1 MRTLCVSIFAAVAAL
16 YAVAGI
22 DCADVSVADF
32 PRLEGEMGDSA
43 RIMRAVEAA
52 VVGDSI
58 PAAKMPKEKHVFS
71 MSCKVTACN
80 GGLATAEGRAKA
92 IAWWKKNNIT
102 KLWLESYRHGERVA
116 SDRLVELR
124 DAFRAEGFEVCGMIT
139 PTMLND
145 SAPGKKEPQMVVC
158 WSDPKARE
166 RMREECARAAKVFD
180 TVILDD
186 FLFSSCGDGCTRC
199 RADKAA
205 RQIADW
211 GEYKRTLMY
220 EVCERDILPAA
231 KKANPKAHFIIK
243 YPCWYR
249 NYANNGYSPA
259 RQAELFGE
267 CWVGTETRDAN
278 PEPIQACWIAAWMD
292 SVTHGRCGGGW
303 YDALDCS
310 PEKFIEQARYTIL
323 GGMKES
329 LVHCYDY
336 LLSDDPGRT
345 PFGEKAASPRA
356 CAEAF
361 ERESGNLAALAELV
375 RGAERGK
382 FEMLSCGVS
391 RHEFRKD
398 GKKFTIYLNTT
409 GETVRGLAT
418 NISLAPHEMRII
430 TP

>member
-1 MRTLCVSIFAAVAAL
+1 MRTFCGTILASVVAATC
-16 YAVAGI
+16 ASGAAGVAEKMPP
-22 DCADVSVADF
+22 VA
-32 PRLEGEMGDSA
+32 
-43 RIMRAVEAA
+43 
-52 VVGDSI
+52 
-58 PAAKMPKEKHVFS
+58 AAKMPDAKHVFS
-71 MSCKVTACN
+71 MSCKVTAVN
-80 GGLATAEGRAKA
+80 GDLATAEGRERA
-92 IAWWKKNNIT
+92 IAWWKKYGFT
-102 KLWLESYRHGERVA
+102 KLWLETYRHGEYVPTE
-116 SDRLVELR
+116 RLVEER
-124 DAFRAEGFEVCGMIT
+124 DVFRLAGFTVCGMIT

-145 SAPGKKEPQMVVC
+145 TEPGKKEPRMVVC

-166 RMREECARAAKVFD
+166 RMGEECARAARIFD

-186 FLFSSCGDGCTRC
+186 FLFSKCGDGCARC

-220 EVCERDILPAA
+220 EVCERDILPAV

-249 NYANNGYSPA
+249 NYANNGYSPV

-267 CWVGTETRDAN
+267 CWIGTETRDAN
-278 PEPIQACWIAAWMD
+278 PEPLQACWIAAWMD
-292 SVTHGRCGGGW
+292 SITQGRCGGGW
-303 YDALDCS
+303 YDALDCR

-336 LLSDDPGRT
+336 LLADDPGRT
-345 PFGEKAASPRA
+345 PFGEKAKSPRA

-361 ERESGNLAALAELV
+361 EREIGNLVALAELV

-382 FEMLSCGVS
+382 FELMPCGVS

-398 GKKFTIYLNTT
+398 GKEFTIYLNTK
-409 GETVRGLAT
+409 GEKICIPETDIA
-418 NISLAPHEMRII
+418 LAPHELRICGGSI
-430 TP
+430 PRV